1 MKDLALRGYAERT
14 IEAYVHAVAQLA
26 RHYKC
31 SPDRLTEE
39 HVRDYL
45 VYLTVDKKVAR
56 GTHTIA
62 LCGIKFFFEKTLGRE
77 WTTLRVARP
86 RPSAKVPVI
95 LSREEVWRI
104 FDAVTRPLYRAC
116 LITIYSCGLRLGEG
130 IRLQVHDVDSA
141 RMLLHIHRKRGRD
154 RYVPLPQGT
163 LEFLRELWM
172 SHRSPLWLFPSPQQ
186 TTAERRGD
194 ALSKPITRDSL
205 QSAFRRAVRKS
216 GVHKKA
222 HIHTLR
228 HSYATHLLEDGVN
241 LRIIQENLGH
251 KSPKTTA
258 NYTHLTREI
267 RETAT
272 DPINRLM
279 QRS

>member
-1 MKDLALRGYAERT
+1 
-14 IEAYVHAVAQLA
+14 
-26 RHYKC
+26 
-31 SPDRLTEE
+31 
-39 HVRDYL
+39 
-45 VYLTVDKKVAR
+45 
-56 GTHTIA
+56 
-62 LCGIKFFFEKTLGRE
+62 
-77 WTTLRVARP
+77 
-86 RPSAKVPVI
+86 
-95 LSREEVWRI
+95 
-104 FDAVTRPLYRAC
+104 
-116 LITIYSCGLRLGEG
+116 
-130 IRLQVHDVDSA
+130 
-141 RMLLHIHRKRGRD
+141 
-154 RYVPLPQGT
+154 
-163 LEFLRELWM
+163 M

-194 ALSKPITRDSL
+194 AQSEPITRDSL

-258 NYTHLTREI
+258 IYTHLTREI